1 MRFQEL
7 EQYVLDAE
15 KAFEQGFYMEGK
27 AFLESALTEE
37 PTYGKAHNHL
47 GWLYLF
53 RLEDYEKAERHLKL
67 ALKYSQKYS
76 APYMHMI
83 SLLFESKRLEEHGYL
98 IAAAMKVPGM
108 SKSFLY
114 SEKGKAFEVQ
124 GKYAQAI
131 KWYRKA
137 IRWSMEESEIS
148 AIRNYMKRAKS
159 KRWLFLNL

>member
-15 KAFEQGFYMEGK
+15 KAFEQGHYLEGK

-47 GWLYLF
+47 GWLYLG
-53 RLEDYEKAERHLKL
+53 RLDDLEKAERHLRL

-76 APYMHMI
+76 APYIHLI
-83 SLLFESKRLEEHGYL
+83 SLLFESKRLEEHEHL
-98 IAAAMKVPGM
+98 IAAAMKVPGV
-108 SKSFLY
+108 SRSFLY
-114 SEKGKAFEVQ
+114 SEKGKAFEVK
-124 GKYAQAI
+124 GKYTQAI

-137 IRWSMEESEIS
+137 IRWSMDESEIT
-148 AIRNYMKRAKS
+148 AVRNYMRRAKS
-159 KRWLFLNL
+159 KRWLFLSL